1 MAKKQHNK
9 QSSKKS
15 KDDICRV
22 TDRMPEWMREFLA
35 DKGIEGEFNLSKLSK
50 WQCLALDFAEG
61 LCQQEMKGLITV
73 TYDPQR
79 HSEPQA
85 ELTEQARNSHLE
97 RQVNLDGEDSNST
110 SQETLP

>member
-35 DKGIEGEFNLSKLSK
+35 DKGIQGEFSLSKLSK
-50 WQCLALDFAEG
+50 EQCLALDLAER
-61 LCQQEMKGLITV
+61 LWQEEMKGLINV
-73 TYDPQR
+73 SYDPQR
-79 HSEPQA
+79 HLEPQG
-85 ELTEQARNSHLE
+85 ELAEQARNAHYE
-97 RQVNLDGEDSNST
+97 RQVDLDGEDSEAT
-110 SQETLP
+110 G